1 MAKFDV
7 WGCETMGMSDKQFDA
22 YNRQLINQ
30 IQEVIDKLPDSEEKD
45 KLKKI
50 VESLQKSLE
59 G

>member
-1 MAKFDV
+1 
-7 WGCETMGMSDKQFDA
+7 MGMSDKQFDA

-45 KLKKI
+45 KLKRI
-50 VESLQKSLE
+50 VDSLQKSLE